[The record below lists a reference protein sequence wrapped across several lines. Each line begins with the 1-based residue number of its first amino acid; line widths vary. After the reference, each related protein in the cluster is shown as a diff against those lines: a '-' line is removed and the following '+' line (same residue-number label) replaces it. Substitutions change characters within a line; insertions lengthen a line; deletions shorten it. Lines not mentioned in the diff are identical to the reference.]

1 MDNSLLGYL
10 NKRLSE
16 DKTSKKD
23 FSMAGPVITISRQV
37 GCNGLKLARLL
48 SARLNTHKL
57 SADWRVLSKEVFSE
71 SARELD
77 MHPEK
82 VRRTFEES
90 DKYTFQEILKAFNDK
105 SYKSERKIMKTVKDV
120 ILTFA
125 IDGFCII
132 VGRAGHIIAKDIKN
146 ALHLRLVAPMD
157 YRVKNIMHNNQLNHA
172 DAIEFIEKVEK
183 ERTALRKAISDD
195 NLKEDL
201 FDLTVNRAM
210 FNDEEIVDI
219 IEYAVNKKKI
229 LQNYKPKIDFF

>member
-125 IDGFCII
+125 IDGCCII